1 MYVTI
6 ILSLSCPSASANGSR
21 QHSYAVIQEIISQT
35 RDGLRESIHKLESK
49 SGEYVETISEAQ
61 TLADKLYEDFSLDVE
76 KIDQA
81 REAAVSKLFDTIGDS
96 RDCKL
101 CVGLFLMTQS
111 KHSTVKAAN
120 KLHVFREQYSHLF
133 MEQELS
139 SQ

>member
-6 ILSLSCPSASANGSR
+6 VLSLSCMCTLASADGSR

-35 RDGLRESIHKLESK
+35 RDGLRESINKLESK
-49 SGEYVETISEAQ
+49 SGEYADTISEAQ

-81 REAAVSKLFDTIGDS
+81 REAAVSVLLFDTIGDS

-101 CVGLFLMTQS
+101 YFGLFCMTHS
-111 KHSTVKAAN
+111 KHSTV
-120 KLHVFREQYSHLF
+120 
-133 MEQELS
+133 
-139 SQ
+139 